1 MKRGHNNKSKVMGGT
16 AGKYA
21 DQQREMRTECQGE
34 KKEAKKIFAKKIVLH
49 RDNIIL

>member
-1 MKRGHNNKSKVMGGT
+1 MGGT